1 MKLNVPEEQ
10 VKLCRQIAKEVALEI
25 QRDIMPLS
33 TVSVERS
40 ILRLLGIEG
49 EREKVPYVN
58 ILVNHLQ
65 EQRAL
70 GEGALYWMAN
80 ACLNTELNPQDVA
93 YKVILGSLNLLDLP
107 RKSFS
112 EVKIKAEELVKES
125 LARLFKIKKERE
137 AFRRSFSPSPSPW
150 LYVIVATGNIYDDIA
165 QAKTAAE
172 QGADCVAVIRSTA
185 QSLLDYIPE
194 GVTTEGFGGTF
205 ATQANYRLMRQALD
219 EVSQEVSRYI
229 RQVNYCSGLCMAE
242 IAAIAIL
249 EGLDIMV
256 NDAFYG
262 ILFRDLNMY
271 RTMIDQHF
279 SRYLLGLF
287 DVVITTGEDNLIKTV
302 DAFKEYS
309 IVLVSQFINEQ
320 LAKQAGMK
328 EELIGLGHAAELD
341 PRIPDSLLW
350 ELAQAQ
356 LVRQLFPRSPVKFMP
371 PTRYKSGNIFFA
383 HVLDTLFNLLAVWTN
398 QGIVLLG
405 MPTEALHTPYI
416 LDRFLSLE
424 SALHVRNASRSFPLE
439 LRFRKNGQAEQ
450 RARQLLHQT
459 AETLLKIQKVGIWDS
474 LSRGYFSQI
483 RREKKGGKGYEG
495 VFKKGKF
502 YLNPFLDPKIVREAK
517 RIAA

>member
-1 MKLNVPEEQ
+1 VKLNIPKEQ
-10 VKLCRQIAKEVALEI
+10 VSLCRQIAKEIALEI
-25 QRDIMPLS
+25 QKDIAPLS

-58 ILVNHLQ
+58 ILVNHLSG
-65 EQRAL
+65 QRAL
-70 GEGALYWMAN
+70 EEGVLYWIAN
-80 ACLNTELNPQDVA
+80 ACLNTGLSPQDITS
-93 YKVILGSLNLLDLP
+93 KVVSGTLNLLDLS
-107 RKSFS
+107 RKSFP
-112 EVKIKAEELVKES
+112 EIRKKAEELVRES
-125 LARLFKIKKERE
+125 LIRLFKMKRGRE
-137 AFRRSFSPSPSPW
+137 VFRSSFSPSPSPL

-219 EVSQEVSRYI
+219 EVSQKVSRYI
-229 RQVNYCSGLCMAE
+229 YQVNYCSGLCMAE
-242 IAAIAIL
+242 IAALAIL

-287 DVVITTGEDNLIKTV
+287 DIVITTGEDNLIKTV

-309 IVLVSQFINEQ
+309 IVLVSHFINEQ
-320 LAKQAGMK
+320 LAEQAGMR

-341 PRIPDSLLW
+341 PRLPDSLLW

-371 PTRYKSGNIFFA
+371 PTRYKTGNIFFA

-398 QGIVLLG
+398 QKIVLLG

-416 LDRFLSLE
+416 HDRFLSLE
-424 SALHVRNASRSFPLE
+424 SALHVRNACRSFSLE
-439 LRFRKNGQAEQ
+439 LEFRKNGQAEQ
-450 RARQLLHQT
+450 RACQLLNQ
-459 AETLLKIQKVGIWDS
+459 ASDTLLKIKKVGIWDS
-474 LSRGYFSQI
+474 LSHGVFSQI
-483 RREKKGGKGYEG
+483 RREKRGGKGYEG

-502 YLNPFLDPKIVREAK
+502 YLNPFLDPEIVRQAK
-517 RIAA
+517 RMAA